1 MQYEICR
8 SDWSECQICHKSIK
22 EIKTEAGGGN
32 IYFVGAFKDH
42 LVNSHS
48 TSLEDYFF
56 KVVGLQEKKCPCG
69 ICNKICKIAI
79 KGSEFKYRDFA
90 CGRNSG
96 IVSWSERAKIE
107 RLGENNPMYQKLPW
121 NKGLTTETSG
131 ILKKMGESRLGIKC
145 SDETKNKQS
154 ISAKKRLI
162 HGHTGIPLS
171 EETKQKL
178 RETTLASIK
187 RGVFKQTKSKPHIEM
202 LKILDLAKIEYE
214 EEKRVS
220 FFSFD
225 FYLIGLD
232 TYIEVDGDYF
242 HSNPRLYP
250 NGPKTNTQKINY
262 VNDQKKNAI
271 MDGKRFIR
279 LWECEILNRSEEIL
293 CKLKEYSQSLLW
305 VPFEQ

>member
-1 MQYEICR
+1 
-8 SDWSECQICHKSIK
+8 
-22 EIKTEAGGGN
+22 
-32 IYFVGAFKDH
+32 
-42 LVNSHS
+42 
-48 TSLEDYFF
+48 
-56 KVVGLQEKKCPCG
+56 
-69 ICNKICKIAI
+69 
-79 KGSEFKYRDFA
+79 
-90 CGRNSG
+90 
-96 IVSWSERAKIE
+96 
-107 RLGENNPMYQKLPW
+107 MYQKLPW

-162 HGHTGIPLS
+162 HGHTGIPHS

>member
-1 MQYEICR
+1 MFRLLMTVC
-8 SDWSECQICHKSIK
+8 
-22 EIKTEAGGGN
+22 
-32 IYFVGAFKDH
+32 
-42 LVNSHS
+42 VN
-48 TSLEDYFF
+48 
-56 KVVGLQEKKCPCG
+56 C
-69 ICNKICKIAI
+69 
-79 KGSEFKYRDFA
+79 
-90 CGRNSG
+90 
-96 IVSWSERAKIE
+96 
-107 RLGENNPMYQKLPW
+107 
-121 NKGLTTETSG
+121 
-131 ILKKMGESRLGIKC
+131 
-145 SDETKNKQS
+145 QS

-162 HGHTGIPLS
+162 HGHTGIPHS